1 MPEKKQEFWIPE
13 SIKEV
18 SFEEK
23 YEILTELGKG
33 ATSVVHKCNDK
44 GTSKAWAVK
53 IINKRVDFKVINT
66 EIGVLL
72 KLNHPN
78 VIRLKEIYETPQ
90 HIYLVLELVKGGEL
104 FDRIV
109 TRGFYSE
116 KDAAA
121 AVKQMLIAVQY
132 LHQNGVVH
140 RDLKPENLLY
150 EDLREDSA
158 LKVADF
164 GLSKILDHEVQMN
177 TVCGTPGYCAPE
189 VLAGK
194 KYTPAVDIW
203 SCGVITYILL
213 CGYEP
218 FYEESE
224 REVYKRILKGD
235 YHFDSPF
242 WDSISWNAK
251 DLISKM
257 LQLDP
262 KKRITADQA
271 LQHPWVK
278 GSAAKNEHMAEAQNK
293 IKEFNAAR
301 KMRATMDA
309 TLLAARVG
317 RVQELLSSI
326 SDVSQ
331 QSVPMEM

>member
-1 MPEKKQEFWIPE
+1 MPEKKQEYWIPE

-78 VIRLKEIYETPQ
+78 VDSDK
-90 HIYLVLELVKGGEL
+90 
-104 FDRIV
+104 
-109 TRGFYSE
+109 GFYSE

-158 LKVADF
+158 LKVA
-164 GLSKILDHEVQMN
+164 
-177 TVCGTPGYCAPE
+177 PE

-194 KYTPAVDIW
+194 KYTPAVDVW

>member
-1 MPEKKQEFWIPE
+1 MPETDAVLACHKEATE
-13 SIKEV
+13 SRISE
-18 SFEEK
+18 
-23 YEILTELGKG
+23 
-33 ATSVVHKCNDK
+33 
-44 GTSKAWAVK
+44 
-53 IINKRVDFKVINT
+53 
-66 EIGVLL
+66 
-72 KLNHPN
+72 
-78 VIRLKEIYETPQ
+78 
-90 HIYLVLELVKGGEL
+90 
-104 FDRIV
+104 IV

-121 AVKQMLIAVQY
+121 AVKQTLIAVQY

-158 LKVADF
+158 LKV
-164 GLSKILDHEVQMN
+164 
-177 TVCGTPGYCAPE
+177 
-189 VLAGK
+189 GK
-194 KYTPAVDIW
+194 
-203 SCGVITYILL
+203 L

-317 RVQELLSSI
+317 RVQELLGSI

>member
-1 MPEKKQEFWIPE
+1 MPEKRQEYWIAE
-13 SIKEV
+13 SIKEE

-23 YEILTELGKG
+23 YEILKELGKG
-33 ATSVVHKCNDK
+33 ATSVVHKCIDK

-53 IINKRVDFKVINT
+53 ILTKRANLKIINA

-72 KLNHPN
+72 KLDHPN
-78 VIRLKEIYETPQ
+78 VIRLKEIFETPQ
-90 HIYLVLELVKGGEL
+90 HIYLVLELATGGEL
-104 FDRIV
+104 LERIV
-109 TRGFYSE
+109 TRGNYCE

-121 AVKQMLIAVQY
+121 AVKQILIAVHY

-150 EDLREDSA
+150 EDLTENSA
-158 LKVADF
+158 LKIADF

-177 TVCGTPGYCAPE
+177 TVCGTPGYGAPE
-189 VLAGK
+189 LLTGK
-194 KYTPAVDIW
+194 TYTPAVDIW
-203 SCGVITYILL
+203 SCGVMIYILL
-213 CGYEP
+213 CGYRP
-218 FYEESE
+218 FYGDCN
-224 REVYKRILKGD
+224 RDIYKQILKGE

-257 LQLDP
+257 LQVDP
-262 KKRITADQA
+262 TKRITVDQA

-293 IKEFNAAR
+293 IKEFNADR
-301 KMRATMDA
+301 KMRTTMDV

-317 RVQELLSSI
+317 RVQELLGSI
-326 SDVSQ
+326 SDI
-331 QSVPMEM
+331 